1 MIKYDKRKKNNKS
14 KKNNKKISFFIAIVC
29 FSLIGYFVYTMIS
42 LNVSTKQRKAQE
54 NELVQKIEAEKKK
67 GEDLKEEIATIGT
80 DKFIEKHARDVFG
93 YVKEDE
99 KVFYD
104 INNN

>member
-1 MIKYDKRKKNNKS
+1 MINNNKS
-14 KKNNKKISFFIAIVC
+14 KKNYKSKKNKKRISFLIIIACV
-29 FSLIGYFVYTMIS
+29 SLIGFFIYTMITLS
-42 LNVSTKQRKAQE
+42 MAMQQRKAQE

-67 GEDLKEEIATIGT
+67 GENLKEEIATIGT
-80 DKFIEKHARDVFG
+80 DKFIEKNARDVFG
-93 YVKEDE
+93 YVKENE

>member
-1 MIKYDKRKKNNKS
+1 MIKYDKRKNNNKS
-14 KKNNKKISFFIAIVC
+14 KKNNKKISFLTVIACV
-29 FSLIGYFVYTMIS
+29 SLIGFFIYTMIS
-42 LNVSTKQRKAQE
+42 LSASIQLKKAKK
-54 NELVQKIEAEKKK
+54 NELVQKIETEKKK